1 MTCIRV
7 NTSPTLGGKG
17 SVVTPPR
24 RALTMSFGLM
34 VVAAAVAATATSA
47 AAAPT
52 PVAEPDPAVVAA
64 ESSASLVASQPAYLF
79 ASAGESFIQGKVIS
93 SAGNQYVPYE
103 RTY

>member
-24 RALTMSFGLM
+24 RALTMGFGLM
-34 VVAAAVAATATSA
+34 VVVAAVAATATSA

-52 PVAEPDPAVVAA
+52 PVAQPDDPAVVAA
-64 ESSASLVASQPAYLF
+64 ESSASLVASHPAYLF
-79 ASAGESFIQGKVIS
+79 ASAGESFVQGKVIS
-93 SAGNQYVPYE
+93 SAGKQ
-103 RTY
+103 